1 MSGNE
6 QEIQTF
12 EKTNVT
18 GATALPLV
26 TGFVGLGCAA
36 AAIGTAVVPASFG
49 GVNQIVGVLERLGLD
64 KGPLALFGFGLCALA
79 ATMWRAGNAI
89 ASARASEE
97 ASLIGQQILGDL
109 GAQSAAVASLRA
121 ELGAARAELAEV
133 RQGAG
138 APSVDGGNAAS
149 SPMFRMAASLD
160 QLGAH
165 VSTRID
171 STRAEFLEAIEG
183 LTARVDRLN
192 ETGGASATEQV
203 AAEQRALIDALR
215 EAQADAA
222 TNAER
227 AAAESRERF
236 DSVRGELAELIETVA
251 DLAGPAG
258 LPATEP
264 TRWNEELPPADDPG
278 ATEKFED
285 AAPGVFEVEALA
297 AEGLAPIAPPAPFSP
312 PFQTSEEALRPAA
325 ASPVP
330 PPELAD
336 EPLEDVVHA
345 AAPILEQDGRP
356 AELTGEP
363 FESGVAAAAEST
375 FEPDRVE
382 AVEPTGPPLSFG
394 TALPEVTPTCGEEPP
409 APLPAP
415 SEGLELLDEMQEDR
429 ARPADLTPPLFP
441 ELGPDPGNS

>member
-12 EKTNVT
+12 ERTNVT

-26 TGFVGLGCAA
+26 TGFVGLGCTA

-109 GAQSAAVASLRA
+109 GAQSAALASLRA

-133 RQGAG
+133 RKEAG

-183 LTARVDRLN
+183 LNARVDRLN
-192 ETGGASATEQV
+192 GTGGANATNQV

-215 EAQADAA
+215 EAQVDAA
-222 TNAER
+222 TNSAR
-227 AAAESRERF
+227 AAAENREGL

-264 TRWNEELPPADDPG
+264 TRWNEELPPAGDQE
-278 ATEKFED
+278 ATEQLED
-285 AAPGVFEVEALA
+285 TASDVFGVEALA
-297 AEGLAPIAPPAPFSP
+297 AEGLAPIAPLAPFSL
-312 PFQTSEEALRPAA
+312 PFQTSKEALPPTA

-330 PPELAD
+330 PFELAG
-336 EPLEDVVHA
+336 EPLEAGMHA
-345 AAPILEQDGRP
+345 ASPILEEDDPP
-356 AELTGEP
+356 AEPSGEP
-363 FESGVAAAAEST
+363 FESGVAAAAGST
-375 FEPDRVE
+375 FETDRVD
-382 AVEPTGPPLSFG
+382 AVEPTGPPLTFG
-394 TALPEVTPTCGEEPP
+394 TALTEVTPTCGEEPP
-409 APLPAP
+409 APLPTP

-441 ELGPDPGNS
+441 ELGSDPGSS